1 MFAVAHNVDHVQLNC
16 VKFCSD
22 SRAIKSYWMPT
33 KWGVE
38 VLREGDSMNKRKF
51 LESAGAVTAAAAA
64 VIVSRSAQAQTPAT
78 GTNVVVTYH
87 SVSGNT

>member
-1 MFAVAHNVDHVQLNC
+1 
-16 VKFCSD
+16 
-22 SRAIKSYWMPT
+22 
-33 KWGVE
+33 
-38 VLREGDSMNKRKF
+38 MNKRKF